1 MQQQGEGGEIVL
13 SPPLR
18 SSLKRGITDSV
29 SPTQHLIVVIVRG
42 LRGAKEGS
50 RVYVA
55 VDG

>member
-13 SPPLR
+13 SPALR
-18 SSLKRGITDSV
+18 SSLKRSITDSV